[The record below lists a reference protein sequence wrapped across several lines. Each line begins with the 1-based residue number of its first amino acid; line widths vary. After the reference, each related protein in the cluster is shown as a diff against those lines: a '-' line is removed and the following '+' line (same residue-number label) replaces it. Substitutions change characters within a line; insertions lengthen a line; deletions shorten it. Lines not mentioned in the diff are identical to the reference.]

1 MRAYWANTSL
11 NLEPENKDE
20 TSALE
25 LLLKIFRSG
34 MNPGTTKKD
43 DLQFVDLALTNH
55 GSKVLYIHRQIN
67 TGNAPWTLNADHNRF
82 IRLKAVH
89 HLI

>member
-34 MNPGTTKKD
+34 MNPGTHQEGRPTVCRLSPD
-43 DLQFVDLALTNH
+43 E
-55 GSKVLYIHRQIN
+55 
-67 TGNAPWTLNADHNRF
+67 PWFKGPLHPPAD
-82 IRLKAVH
+82 
-89 HLI
+89 